1 MLLLDTHIWIWLIN
15 KDPDVKPWLT
25 AIDQAAQADSLCVS
39 AISVWEMGMLH
50 SKGRIELKTDALTWV
65 RKALAASGISLVA
78 ISPEIAIE
86 STRLPGEY
94 HGDPADRIIIAT
106 ARIMSAAIATRDR
119 KMIDYCTQ
127 GFAKLAL
134 LSPPA

>member
-1 MLLLDTHIWIWLIN
+1 
-15 KDPDVKPWLT
+15 
-25 AIDQAAQADSLCVS
+25 
-39 AISVWEMGMLH
+39 MGMLH
-50 SKGRIELKTDALTWV
+50 SKGRIRLKTDALTWV
-65 RKALAASGISLVA
+65 RKALAASGISLLA

-106 ARIMSAAIATRDR
+106 ARIMSGAIATRDR

-127 GFAKLAL
+127 GFAKLAP
-134 LSPPA
+134 LSPPV